1 MAPTQR
7 LSEEAAIQ
15 VAWTWFRR
23 NKGRDIPAVEVI
35 ARVKALAPGVAVER
49 IKSEFGRR
57 LRRARR
63 LG

>member
-1 MAPTQR
+1 MAPAQR
-7 LSEEAAIQ
+7 LSEGAAIQ
-15 VAWTWFRR
+15 AVWAWFLR